1 MKTLKFKGDIGLDEV
16 FNHHKI
22 EIYDNLLKSIKDNY
36 LDEMNTE
43 VTVVKISINLTDYT
57 INLPR
62 EKFISGLEGAIN
74 FYESC
79 EEYEKCA
86 ECLKIINALKK
97 NNAVENTL

>member
-36 LDEMNTE
+36 LDETSTE

-57 INLPR
+57 INLSR

-74 FYESC
+74 FYEAC

-97 NNAVENTL
+97 NNTVGNTL

>member
-1 MKTLKFKGDIGLDEV
+1 MNILKFHGDIGLDQV

-36 LDEMNTE
+36 QDSKKSE
-43 VTVVKISINLTDYT
+43 VAIVKISINETDYT
-57 INLPR
+57 ITLSRN
-62 EKFISGLEGAIN
+62 KFIKGLEGAIS

-86 ECLKIINALKK
+86 ECLNIINSIKK
-97 NNAVENTL
+97 NSVEAK

>member
-1 MKTLKFKGDIGLDEV
+1 MKTLKFKGAIGLDEV

-22 EIYDNLLKSIKDNY
+22 EIYDNLLKSIKENY
-36 LDEMNTE
+36 QDETNIE
-43 VTVVKISINLTDYT
+43 VTVVKISINSTDYT
-57 INLPR
+57 INLSR
-62 EKFISGLEGAIN
+62 EKFISGLEGAIT
-74 FYESC
+74 FYESL

>member
-16 FNHHKI
+16 FNCHKI
-22 EIYDNLLKSIKDNY
+22 EIYDNLLKSIKENY
-36 LDEMNTE
+36 QDESNIE
-43 VTVVKISINLTDYT
+43 VTIIKISINSADYT

-62 EKFISGLEGAIN
+62 EKFISGLEGAIV
-74 FYESC
+74 FYESH

-97 NNAVENTL
+97 NIVEI